1 MTGLDTTFLVQV
13 EIQEVDGHGA
23 ALELLRREIVGRD
36 REAGLAPQVLS
47 EFIHVVTDGRRF
59 ERPLSMA
66 QALARADFWWNATE
80 VERMVPDER
89 VVPQFLAW
97 MREHGLGRKRLL
109 DTLLA
114 ATYYG
119 RGVTRIVSSNARDYR
134 VFGVFE
140 LIET

>member
-13 EIQEVDGHGA
+13 EIQEAEGHGA

-47 EFIHVVTDGRRF
+47 EFVHVVTDGRRF

-66 QALARADFWWNATE
+66 RALARADFWWNATE
-80 VERMVPDER
+80 VERIVPDEQAVR
-89 VVPQFLAW
+89 QFLAW